1 MPRQITLGGTDVNEF
16 GAVGM
21 TFLQQIV
28 DGDLTVTETNVR
40 RMIMPGEDPQ
50 QHFDDLNSYFESKGY
65 PPITEADKQTI
76 LDIQAATQQNPTMA
90 AAAEKWSVQNEAMMA
105 SMEAGSNPPQE
116 EVTSESNNEEEE
128 PDEEPTTRKR
138 TPARN

>member
-28 DGDLTVTETNVR
+28 DGDLIVTETNVR

-50 QHFDDLNSYFESKGY
+50 QHFDDLDSYFESKGY
-65 PPITEADKQTI
+65 PKITRHDKTTI
-76 LDIQAATQQNPTMA
+76 LAIQRIVGENPTIA
-90 AAAEKWSVQNEAMMA
+90 KAGKKWEVQNEAMMA
-105 SMEAGSNPPQE
+105 SMNQSQEQANEAPS
-116 EVTSESNNEEEE
+116 S
-128 PDEEPTTRKR
+128 
-138 TPARN
+138 